1 MRLSHEEIQERA
13 GARSAEFKA
22 GEMTE
27 AVYRASLFALGFRG
41 DDISME
47 VRRNWPE
54 KKFKCAR

>member
-1 MRLSHEEIQERA
+1 MRLTHEEIQERA
-13 GARSAEFKA
+13 EARSAEFKA

-27 AVYRASLFALGFRG
+27 PVYRASLFVLGFRG

-54 KKFKCAR
+54 KKPRYGR